1 MDDNVGIGKEDKEIK
16 KQEERAKTEELQLSL
31 CIQDV
36 MVLQAG
42 RHFVLWLLESCGL
55 NEDMFNPDPYTHSKN
70 SGARSVAVNL
80 RKRLL
85 SDCPDNYY
93 KMCLEHKY
101 KEKTDD

>member
-1 MDDNVGIGKEDKEIK
+1 MEDNEGIGEKNEETK
-16 KQEERAKTEELQLSL
+16 KQEEQARVEELQLSL

-36 MVLQAG
+36 MELQAG

-70 SGARSVAVNL
+70 SGARSVAVSL

-93 KMCLEHKY
+93 KMELEHKY
-101 KEKTDD
+101 KEKNDE

>member
-1 MDDNVGIGKEDKEIK
+1 MDDNEGIKEKDEEIK
-16 KQEERAKTEELQLSL
+16 KQEEQVKTEELQLSL

-36 MVLQAG
+36 MDLQAG
-42 RHFVLWLLESCGL
+42 RHFVLWLIESCGL
-55 NEDMFNPDPYTHSKN
+55 HEDIFHPDPYIHSKR
-70 SGARSVAVNL
+70 SGARSVSVNL

-93 KMCLEHKY
+93 KMELEHKY